1 MGQDGAVTAS
11 TSSTDYTAP
20 HWDRSAL
27 VLIDVQNDFVHG
39 PTPIP
44 GTAGL
49 VPAMARLAAAFRGA
63 GRPVVHV
70 VRLYVPGGSDVDP
83 VRRSAVEAGARI
95 AAPGS
100 RGAEVPEELLGAR
113 LDPELLLSGAPQE
126 VGAAEVVLFKPRW
139 SAFHRT
145 PLDGHLR
152 GLGVDTV
159 VVAGCNLPNC
169 PRATLFD
176 ASERDYRAAVVAD
189 ATSQATEQRLDD
201 LRLIGVEVVETAE
214 VVDALAGNPVAP
226 DP

>member
-1 MGQDGAVTAS
+1 MTAS
-11 TSSTDYTAP
+11 TSATDYTAP
-20 HWDRSAL
+20 HWDQSAL
-27 VLIDVQNDFVHG
+27 VLIDVQNDFVDG
-39 PTPIP
+39 ATPIA
-44 GTAGL
+44 GTAEL
-49 VPAMARLAAAFRGA
+49 LPAMARLARAFRDA

-70 VRLYVPGGSDVDP
+70 IRLYVPGGSDVDP

-100 RGAEVPEELLGAR
+100 AGSEVPAALLGVP
-113 LDPELLLSGAPQE
+113 LDHELLLSGAVQS
-126 VGAAEVVLFKPRW
+126 VGDAEAVLFKPRW

-145 PLDGHLR
+145 GLDEHLR
-152 GLGVDTV
+152 DLGVDTV
-159 VVAGCNLPNC
+159 IVAGCNLPNC

-189 ATSQATEQRLDD
+189 ATSQATDQRLDD
-201 LRLIGVEVVETAE
+201 LRLIGVEVLTTAD

>member
-1 MGQDGAVTAS
+1 MTAS
-11 TSSTDYTAP
+11 TPAADYTAP

-27 VLIDVQNDFVHG
+27 VLIDVQNDFVSG
-39 PTPIP
+39 PSPIP
-44 GTAGL
+44 GTAEL
-49 VPAMARLAAAFRGA
+49 VPAMARLAAAFRAA

-83 VRRSAVEAGARI
+83 VRRSAVEAGGRI
-95 AAPGS
+95 VAPGS
-100 RGAEVPEELLGAR
+100 AGSEVPAALLGVP
-113 LDPELLLSGAPQE
+113 LDHELLLSGAVQK
-126 VGAAEVVLFKPRW
+126 VGDAEVVLFKPRW

-145 PLDGHLR
+145 GLDGYLR

-159 VVAGCNLPNC
+159 IVAGCNLPNC

-189 ATSQATEQRLDD
+189 ATSQATDQRLDD
-201 LRLIGVEVVETAE
+201 LRLIGVEVLTTAS

>member
-1 MGQDGAVTAS
+1 MTAS
-11 TSSTDYTAP
+11 TSATDYTAP

-27 VLIDVQNDFVHG
+27 VLIDVQNDFVDG
-39 PTPIP
+39 ATPIA
-44 GTAGL
+44 GTAEL
-49 VPAMARLAAAFRGA
+49 LPAMARLARAFRDA

-70 VRLYVPGGSDVDP
+70 IRLYVPGGSDVDP

-95 AAPGS
+95 AAPGTA
-100 RGAEVPEELLGAR
+100 GAEVPPSLLGVP
-113 LDPELLLSGAPQE
+113 LDHALLLSGAVQE
-126 VGAAEVVLFKPRW
+126 VGATEAVLFKPRW

-145 PLDGHLR
+145 GLDGHLR

-201 LRLIGVEVVETAE
+201 LRLIGVEVLTTAG
-214 VVDALAGNPVAP
+214 VVGALAGNPVAP
-226 DP
+226 HP

>member
-1 MGQDGAVTAS
+1 MTAS
-11 TSSTDYTAP
+11 TSATDYTAP

-27 VLIDVQNDFVHG
+27 VLIDVQNDFVDG
-39 PTPIP
+39 ATPIA
-44 GTAGL
+44 GTAEL
-49 VPAMARLAAAFRGA
+49 LPAMARLARAFRDA

-100 RGAEVPEELLGAR
+100 AGSEVPAALLGVP
-113 LDPELLLSGAPQE
+113 LDHALLLSGAVQS
-126 VGAAEVVLFKPRW
+126 VGDAEAVLFKPRW

-145 PLDGHLR
+145 GLDEHLR
-152 GLGVDTV
+152 DLGVDTV
-159 VVAGCNLPNC
+159 IVAGCNLPNC

-189 ATSQATEQRLDD
+189 ATSQATDQRLDD
-201 LRLIGVEVVETAE
+201 LRLIGVEVLTTAD

>member
-1 MGQDGAVTAS
+1 M
-11 TSSTDYTAP
+11 
-20 HWDRSAL
+20 
-27 VLIDVQNDFVHG
+27 LIDVQNDFVDG
-39 PTPIP
+39 ATPIA
-44 GTAGL
+44 GTAEL
-49 VPAMARLAAAFRGA
+49 LPAMARLARAFRDA

-100 RGAEVPEELLGAR
+100 AGSEVPAALLGVP
-113 LDPELLLSGAPQE
+113 LDHALLLSGAVQS
-126 VGAAEVVLFKPRW
+126 VGDAEAVLFKPRW

-145 PLDGHLR
+145 ELDEHLR
-152 GLGVDTV
+152 DLGVDTV
-159 VVAGCNLPNC
+159 IVAGCNLPNC

-189 ATSQATEQRLDD
+189 ATSQATDQRLDD
-201 LRLIGVEVVETAE
+201 LRLIGVEVLTTAD

>member
-1 MGQDGAVTAS
+1 MTAS
-11 TSSTDYTAP
+11 TSATDYTAP

-27 VLIDVQNDFVHG
+27 VLIDVQNDFVDG
-39 PTPIP
+39 ATPIA
-44 GTAGL
+44 GTAEL
-49 VPAMARLAAAFRGA
+49 LPPMARLARAFRAA

-100 RGAEVPEELLGAR
+100 SGSEVPEVLLRAP
-113 LDPELLLSGAPQE
+113 LDHELLLSGAVQE

-145 PLDGHLR
+145 GLDGYLS

-176 ASERDYRAAVVAD
+176 ASERDYRAVLVAD
-189 ATSQATEQRLDD
+189 ATSQASEQRLAD
-201 LRLIGVEVVETAE
+201 LLLIGVEVVTTAE
-214 VVDALAGNPVAP
+214 VLDALAGNPVVP

>member
-1 MGQDGAVTAS
+1 MTAS
-11 TSSTDYTAP
+11 TSAPDYTAP

-27 VLIDVQNDFVHG
+27 VLIDVQNDFVSG
-39 PTPIP
+39 AAPIP
-44 GTAGL
+44 GTAES
-49 VPAMARLAAAFRGA
+49 VPAMARLAAAFRAA

-70 VRLYVPGGSDVDP
+70 IRLYVPGGSDVDP

-100 RGAEVPEELLGAR
+100 AGAGIPPMLLDAP
-113 LDPELLLSGAPQE
+113 LDHELLLSGALQE
-126 VGAAEVVLFKPRW
+126 VGAAEAVLFKPRW

-145 PLDGHLR
+145 RLDEHLR
-152 GLGVDTV
+152 ALGVDTV

-201 LRLIGVEVVETAE
+201 LRMIGVQVLSTAE
-214 VVDALAGNPVAP
+214 VADALAGNPVAP